1 MKGLQCIPS
10 FKNRSNFCHGA
21 VWFLGSSLSPN
32 GILGSV
38 FSPFTVTK
46 VCSDFGMRLRF
57 SIAALLFQTTLLNN
71 KFHIYALVVSGK
83 REGGTSSMTS
93 LLTWCDAVPFFWSKA
108 RPPQQTQKL
117 PFDFSLCL
125 VVCSVSKQLVRP
137 RSNTSSRGSGCE
149 TYRLRLGLL
158 SNTVVSLGTRAS
170 RRADCNET
178 TTMHTKLQN
187 CWLIGQHF
195 DRSVNKNWTI
205 GQNFDRFGRNFDRS
219 IKIVG
224 SAPPSPS
231 SHELNFKLR
240 KNGSPPPQQNLF
252 LPFGLRWSWKCCMEV
267 NRVCFWP
274 PKNELPAWAVFNLSF
289 NLPFNLLLSLV
300 F

>member
-1 MKGLQCIPS
+1 MKRLQCIPS

-57 SIAALLFQTTLLNN
+57 SIPALLFQTTLLNN
-71 KFHIYALVVSGK
+71 KFHIYALVVLGQE
-83 REGGTSSMTS
+83 RGRDVVNDV
-93 LLTWCDAVPFFWSKA
+93 LPDVVRRVFVFWSKA

-117 PFDFSLCL
+117 PLDFSLCL

-137 RSNTSSRGSGCE
+137 RSNTSSRGSGCDR
-149 TYRLRLGLL
+149 YRLRLGLL

-195 DRSVNKNWTI
+195 DRSV
-205 GQNFDRFGRNFDRS
+205 RNFERSVEILTDSVEILTDRS
-219 IKIVG
+219 KL
-224 SAPPSPS
+224 SARHHPA
-231 SHELNFKLR
+231 
-240 KNGSPPPQQNLF
+240 
-252 LPFGLRWSWKCCMEV
+252 
-267 NRVCFWP
+267 
-274 PKNELPAWAVFNLSF
+274 LPATN
-289 NLPFNLLLSLV
+289 
-300 F
+300 